1 MNGGKHRVKASV
13 AAPNGGPRFKV
24 PGGDQ
29 MVELRV
35 PARQEMLLVVRMTL
49 SGLCAKCGMGMD
61 AVENIRIAVDEAC
74 YCLIHQTRPVA
85 WLKMTCTWDDERLF
99 VRLEAER
106 SQGPSSNAATHD
118 PEVAQ
123 CILSTLVPEVDMR
136 HDDGGVYG
144 IDLVIRLNAA

>member
-1 MNGGKHRVKASV
+1 
-13 AAPNGGPRFKV
+13 
-24 PGGDQ
+24 
-29 MVELRV
+29 MVELKV
-35 PARQEMLLVVRMTL
+35 PAKQEMLLVVRMAL

-61 AVENIRIAVDEAC
+61 AVESIRIAVDEAC
-74 YCLIHQTRPVA
+74 YCLMHQAQPVA

-99 VRLEAER
+99 VRLDAER
-106 SQGPSSNAATHD
+106 TEGMRSAAMAHD

-136 HDDGGVYG
+136 HDAEGVYG

>member
-1 MNGGKHRVKASV
+1 
-13 AAPNGGPRFKV
+13 
-24 PGGDQ
+24 

-35 PARQEMLLVVRMTL
+35 PARQEMLLVVRMAL

-61 AVENIRIAVDEAC
+61 AVESIRIAVDEAC
-74 YCLIHQTRPVA
+74 YCLMHQMRPVA
-85 WLKMTCTWDDERLF
+85 WLKMTCTWDEERLF
-99 VRLEAER
+99 VRLDAER
-106 SQGPSSNAATHD
+106 TEGLPSKTAAHD

-123 CILSTLVPEVDMR
+123 CILSTLVPEVGMR